1 MKRLNPETNKPFRH
15 GDMRHDGKVFNGYKI
30 RKRLFSGYF
39 YEYWVDVDTY
49 VKNKSAVY
57 KHGKTKK
64 GHIYSLY
71 KSAEKR
77 AKEKNLDFD
86 ITKEYLLS
94 IAPDECPVFKT
105 AFVWGYNRRGYSQD
119 SPTLDRVF
127 NNLGYIKEN
136 VVFISKKANTAK
148 SSYQYQ
154 DLYKLADWLHDKEKE
169 VLNALQIT
177 DAQIPKT
184 NGRTVK
190 ENTAHGVVHGTRSRK
205 DCDGTQHYQGELFGE
220 DFGDS
225 SQESGRVS
233 MGARM
238 PEVGSLG
245 RAAYRQADGHT
256 EGEA

>member
-15 GDMRHDGKVFNGYKI
+15 GDMRHDGKIFNGYK
-30 RKRLFSGYF
+30 KHKKLVLGYF

-49 VKNKSAVY
+49 VKNKSSVY
-57 KHGKTKK
+57 AHGKTKE

-86 ITKEYLLS
+86 ITEEYLLS

-148 SSYQYQ
+148 SSYQCH

-169 VLNALQIT
+169 VLNALRIT
-177 DAQIPKT
+177 DAQVPKT
-184 NGRTVK
+184 NGRAVK
-190 ENTAHGVVHGTRSRK
+190 ANAAHGVVHGAGFGK
-205 DCDGTQHYQGELFGE
+205 NCDGAHHYQESLDLGS
-220 DFGDS
+220 DFG
-225 SQESGRVS
+225 GC
-233 MGARM
+233 
-238 PEVGSLG
+238 
-245 RAAYRQADGHT
+245 T
-256 EGEA
+256 